1 MSLFQ
6 KIFYKE
12 EDDIGYVNSMYAYSN
27 EMPSRVSRI
36 AFFTIVLLMSVFI
49 IWAFFAQVDE
59 ITKGQ
64 GKIIPSGKIQKI
76 QSLDGGIIKEIL
88 VKEGQVIKKGS
99 PLLQVD
105 TTRFQATLEES
116 LQTYLSLM
124 AVQTRL
130 QAEVDLDL
138 SHKVPKIKFA
148 KKIVEDGS
156 RYDLV
161 EQNLF
166 FSRVTELKSSLRIL
180 QNQLDQKIQEQREI
194 ESNIQNLSR
203 NLAFIEEQRK
213 TIKKLVRRKIKS
225 KYELLNIEK
234 EYNKTKGDL
243 DTAKLSIS
251 RSKLAIKEAQNRLD
265 EKIDQFKSESA
276 SELNKVTSD
285 LNKFEAKLVSDVD
298 KVAKTIIKSPV
309 DGIIKQINLNTI
321 GGVIQ
326 SGVDIVEIVP
336 ITDNLLV
343 EVKIDPKDIAFIN
356 PSQKSV
362 IKLTAYDFSIYGGL
376 KGKIRQISADS
387 IVDKNSKD
395 GKSYYRVILETD
407 KNYLERNG
415 QKLPIIPGMI
425 ADVDI
430 ITGKKTVADF
440 ILKPVL
446 KVKQNAFTER

>member
-1 MSLFQ
+1 MMGFF
-6 KIFYKE
+6 KKTDN

-27 EMPSRVSRI
+27 EMPTKISRI
-36 AFFTIVLLMSVFI
+36 GFISLVTLITIFVV
-49 IWAFFAQVDE
+49 WASFAEIDE
-59 ITKGQ
+59 ITKGN

-76 QSLDGGIIKEIL
+76 QSLDGGIIKDIL
-88 VKEGQVIKKGS
+88 VKEGQVIKKGA

-116 LQTYLSLM
+116 LQNYLSLL

-130 QAEVDLDL
+130 QAEVDFDIR
-138 SHKVPKIKFA
+138 KNVPKIVFD
-148 KKIVEDGS
+148 KKIQDDAS

-161 EQNLF
+161 EQTLF
-166 FSRVTELKSSLRIL
+166 FTRVTELKSSIRVL
-180 QNQLDQKIQEQREI
+180 QNQLDQKIQEKKEI
-194 ESNIQNLSR
+194 ESTIKNLTR

-225 KYELLNIEK
+225 KYELLNVEK
-234 EYNKTKGDL
+234 EYNQTRGDL

-251 RSKLAIKEAQNRLD
+251 RSKLAIKEAQNRMG
-265 EKIDQFKSESA
+265 EKIDTFKSESA
-276 SELNKVTSD
+276 SELNKVISEI
-285 LNKFEAKLVSDVD
+285 NKFQAKLVSDED

-326 SGVDIVEIVP
+326 SGVDIIEIVP
-336 ITDNLLV
+336 ITENLLV
-343 EVKIDPKDIAFIN
+343 EAKIDPKDIAFIN

-376 KGKIRQISADS
+376 KGKIVQISADS

-395 GKSYYRVILETD
+395 GKSFYRVVLETN

-415 QKLPIIPGMI
+415 QRLPIIPGMV